1 LEDNM
6 ESLALLIIVG
16 VVLSLGAF
24 LFFEN
29 LAIKAKKQSIA
40 DGEVVVKD
48 CDLGESFIRY
58 DTSKNVAYFFVSSYV
73 ISLAI
78 AVVGYSPEYGL
89 VEALLYIF
97 LTTFVGSSIIF
108 VLKFKRSLLITVFAT
123 FLYGVPLIGASGL
136 AFLTRFLFS

>member
-1 LEDNM
+1 M
-6 ESLALLIIVG
+6 ESLILLIAVG
-16 VVLSLGAF
+16 VVLSLAAF

-29 LAIKAKKQSIA
+29 LAIKAKRQSVLSE
-40 DGEVVVKD
+40 EVVVKD

-58 DTSKNVAYFFVSSYV
+58 KTSKNVVYFFIASYI

-78 AVVGYSPEYGL
+78 ATFGYSPDYGL

-97 LTTFVGSSIIF
+97 TTTFIGSSIIF

-123 FLYGVPLIGASGL
+123 FLYGVPLIGASALG
-136 AFLTRFLFS
+136 FLTKYLIS